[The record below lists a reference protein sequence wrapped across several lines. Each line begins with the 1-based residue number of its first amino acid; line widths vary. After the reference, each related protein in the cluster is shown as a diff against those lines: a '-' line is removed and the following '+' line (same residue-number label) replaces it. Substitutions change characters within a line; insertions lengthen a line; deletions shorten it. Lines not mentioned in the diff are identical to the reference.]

1 MTLLPGPQASYLT
14 RARREESL
22 RRLAEERY
30 DVVVVGGG
38 VTGAGVALDAVS
50 RGLRTALVER
60 ADLATGTSRWSSKLV
75 HGGVRYLASGQV
87 GVAWESARERHA
99 LITTVAPHLVQPVA
113 FLVPLDGATG
123 PAMGRVC
130 EAGARAA
137 DLMRRA
143 ARTPTHLLPAPTR
156 ISAQDALVHAPC
168 LDPDG
173 LRGGL
178 LSWDGRLEDDAR
190 LVVALARTAAA
201 LGADV
206 VTGVAASDLGPD
218 RLTAHRHRRPARRS
232 RRAAPSST
240 PPGCGPASTSRRCG
254 WCRAAARTWCCG
266 PGRWAGPARCSPS
279 PSRATWAGSCSPC
292 RSRTA
297 WCCSVSPTSPPAATT
312 RPPRR
317 SRTTTRRSC
326 SRTVNRALATRLGP
340 DDVVGRFAGLRPLV
354 RGLPRPRP
362 GRHGHRGP
370 LPAAPA
376 ARRAGPADHHHRRQA
391 HDLPPDGRGRRRRRL
406 PSARPRRAEP
416 HPDPAPGRC
425 GPPRGARPGGRARA
439 ARAPLRDRGAGG
451 ARAGPARA
459 RAGPRPWRPGAPPP
473 APSCCSAPSPRAPR
487 RWRTCSSGARGS
499 RWSTPTPPPRDRWP
513 SAPWRSRRPGTGGRG
528 WWPRRPDPT
537 ATARDP
543 PARGGRDRRRPP
555 LPWWTSTGEG
565 THHMHDRRTPA
576 RALVVLAAAAGLA
589 ACGADPDPVG
599 DGATPVVQESTVAA
613 PAATTPPPPPEEPA
627 RAGARARARCPTAA
641 SCPPCRA
648 PTAGS
653 TRSTSCPAT

>member
-218 RLTAHRHRRPARRS
+218 RVTLTDTWSGTSFEARGTVVN
-232 RRAAPSST
+232 AT
-240 PPGCGPASTSRRCG
+240 GV
-254 WCRAAARTWCCG
+254 
-266 PGRWAGPARCSPS
+266 WAGEHEPS
-279 PSRATWAGSCSPC
+279 LRMVPSRGSHLVLRAGAMGWP
-292 RSRTA
+292 RAVLTVPVPGHLGRFVFAVPQPDGLVLLGLTDEPAGGDDPTA
-297 WCCSVSPTSPPAATT
+297 PQVPHDDETFLLA
-312 RPPRR
+312 
-317 SRTTTRRSC
+317 
-326 SRTVNRALATRLGP
+326 TVNRALATRLGP

-354 RGLPRPRP
+354 QGLPGHGRRTGTADISRRHLLLDEP
-362 GRHGHRGP
+362 GRPITITGGKLTTYRRMAEDAVDAACRRLGRSERSGTRTLP
-370 LPAAPA
+370 LVGAAP
-376 ARRAGPADHHHRRQA
+376 RA
-391 HDLPPDGRGRRRRRL
+391 
-406 PSARPRRAEP
+406 
-416 HPDPAPGRC
+416 
-425 GPPRGARPGGRARA
+425 
-439 ARAPLRDRGAGG
+439 
-451 ARAGPARA
+451 
-459 RAGPRPWRPGAPPP
+459 
-473 APSCCSAPSPRAPR
+473 
-487 RWRTCSSGARGS
+487 
-499 RWSTPTPPPRDRWP
+499 
-513 SAPWRSRRPGTGGRG
+513 
-528 WWPRRPDPT
+528 
-537 ATARDP
+537 
-543 PARGGRDRRRPP
+543 
-555 LPWWTSTGEG
+555 
-565 THHMHDRRTPA
+565 
-576 RALVVLAAAAGLA
+576 VLAR
-589 ACGADPDPVG
+589 
-599 DGATPVVQESTVAA
+599 VAA
-613 PAATTPPPPPEEPA
+613 PARLVRRYGTEALVVHELAQRAPAWAAPVAPGCATTGAELLFGALAEGAATVADLLERRTRVSLVDADPVAA
-627 RAGARARARCPTAA
+627 RPVAERALAVAAARDGRPQVVAAA
-641 SCPPCRA
+641 S
-648 PTAGS
+648 
-653 TRSTSCPAT
+653 